1 MPLGPQLL
9 LSTVVDYRNMNKIYK
24 NFGIYMIYIPEYK
37 DGEYI

>member
-24 NFGIYMIYIPEYK
+24 NFGIHMVYIPEYK